1 MKSDVKQNSPAS
13 ACQLSTRSR
22 YPGTQPFTESLEDQ
36 VRFFGRD
43 REGEQLYLRVL
54 SVPLLLQ
61 FAKSG
66 LGKTSPFKRR
76 CFRDYGRPFQAGMVR
91 ASMRKES
98 LVDAVARSFN
108 EAAAKHQFLKFKKDG
123 LGIAFN
129 SVGVARRSAVDP
141 RVVFDQFE
149 EVFTLR
155 DMSFRDELAHEVA
168 ALYRRAPER
177 LQSKQFGAPGA
188 IRATRHQDR
197 ISLREDVF
205 GASTNL
211 VMPFQTFFD
220 ERLRL

>member
-66 LGKTSPFKRR
+66 LGKTSLLQASLFPRLRK
-76 CFRDYGRPFQAGMVR
+76 RPFLPVMVR
-91 ASMRKES
+91 LNGRKES

-108 EAAAKHQFLKFKKDG
+108 EACKAEGLEVPQIQKDG
-123 LGIAFN
+123 LWELLSTAL
-129 SVGVARRSAVDP
+129 VWRDDLLLTPVL
-141 RVVFDQFE
+141 VFDQFE

-168 ALYRRAPER
+168 ALSTGVPLNDCSRNNLAR
-177 LQSKQFGAPGA
+177 LSDPLC
-188 IRATRHQDR
+188 D
-197 ISLREDVF
+197 
-205 GASTNL
+205 
-211 VMPFQTFFD
+211 QTS
-220 ERLRL
+220 RS